1 MIDLRMV
8 PIDHPDAVRLIAGL
22 YAFYGERYGDEGDE
36 TVVAPGDFAP
46 PNGAFFVGYGD
57 GEAVACGGWRAREA
71 DPADP
76 EVRDGDAEIK
86 RMFVRPDRRGRGYAR
101 TVLAALEG
109 SAATAGRVRAI
120 LETGTPQSEAI
131 RLYTA
136 AGYARMPAFGHY
148 RSSPLSCCYAKPLV
162 SASTPAVSRASGR

>member
-1 MIDLRMV
+1 VIDVQLLA
-8 PIDHPDAVRLIAGL
+8 IDHPDAERLIAGL

-36 TVVAPGDFAP
+36 TVVATTDFIP
-46 PNGAFFVGYGD
+46 PKGAFFVGYVD
-57 GEAVACGGWRAREA
+57 ELPVACGGWRARDA

-86 RMFVRPDRRGRGYAR
+86 RMFVLPAWRGRGLAR
-101 TVLAALEG
+101 TMLAALEG
-109 SAATAGRVRAI
+109 SAAAAGRGRAI

-131 RLYTA
+131 RLYVA
-136 AGYARMPAFGHY
+136 AGYTRIGPFGHY

-162 SASTPAVSRASGR
+162 SASTPEPSRR